1 MRHLVELELNS
12 QSVPYHPIND
22 FMLFFFVYS
31 TLSLSGSELRK
42 KATAA
47 AVNKYPQ
54 TGHGA
59 ILTN

>member
-1 MRHLVELELNS
+1 MRHLVELELTS
-12 QSVPYHPIND
+12 QSVPYHPISD
-22 FMLFFFVYS
+22 FMLFFVYS

-42 KATAA
+42 KATVA
-47 AVNKYPQ
+47 AVNKYPH